1 MRFARTLGLVVLG
14 ALIVAPAAFALRF
27 SDNSLLPPS
36 GVEGT
41 PYFHKLDGAGGC
53 NENNYE
59 FRVVAGTSLPAG
71 LRLVGS
77 TTDWRIEGTPTGA
90 GDTVVAL
97 QMWSD
102 GNADCAAEEASAAG
116 RRTAERDITI
126 RIARGL
132 KIEQTQANVPTAT
145 VGQAYGPIQ
154 LTASGGG
161 TQSWSALQAPA
172 GIGVSTT
179 GVVSGTPTA
188 KNGDSKLVVKVQD
201 TSGRSNQVTYNLP
214 VRDPLA
220 VTSNPAEV
228 PDAEVGRPFVM
239 GFAATGGNEAYT
251 WEATGLPSGITFDA
265 ARKALTG
272 SPLVAGTFAVKVTA
286 KDAEGRAT
294 AKDLS
299 LVIAPR
305 LTITK
310 PRLKAGKVGKV
321 YKITFKTRGGVGP
334 VEWRLIRFRP
344 AAGATFD
351 RSTGTV
357 RFSAR
362 VPRKFTIIVRATDA
376 LKARAEQTV
385 TVTVKA

>member
-1 MRFARTLGLVVLG
+1 MRFARLLVLAILG
-14 ALIVAPAAFALRF
+14 ALIVAPSAFALRF

-41 PYFHKLDGAGGC
+41 PYSHKLDGAGGC

-59 FRVVAGTSLPAG
+59 FRVVAGTSLPPG
-71 LRLVGS
+71 LRLTGS
-77 TTDWRIEGTPTGA
+77 TTDWKIEGTPTAA
-90 GDTVVAL
+90 GDFNVSL
-97 QMWSD
+97 DLWSD
-102 GNADCAAEEASAAG
+102 GNADCDLE
-116 RRTAERDITI
+116 ERDRGRNVANRSITI

-161 TQSWSALQAPA
+161 TQSWTALQAPA
-172 GIGVSTT
+172 GISVSST

-188 KNGDSKLVVKVQD
+188 KSGDSKLVVKVQD
-201 TSGRSNQVTYNLP
+201 TSGRSNQDTYNLP

-220 VTSNPAEV
+220 MTSNPAEV
-228 PDAEVGRPFVM
+228 PDAEVGRPFLM

-251 WEATGLPSGITFDA
+251 WETSALPSGITWDA
-265 ARKALTG
+265 ARRALTG
-272 SPLVAGTFAVKVTA
+272 TPLVAGTFAVKVTA

-351 RSTGTV
+351 KATGTI

-362 VPRKFTIIVRATDA
+362 VPRTFTIIVRATDS